1 MNLNWQKIDK
11 QTVGEAWVGSN
22 IETHVHELC
31 TNIGPRWATSAADKL
46 AAEYVTNQMNGYG
59 LHNPHIE
66 DFDMETWEHDPAQA
80 WVTNDQRPI
89 TILPMLNCPPTDIE
103 AHITDVGLSLIHI

>member
-11 QTVGEAWVGSN
+11 QIVGEAWVGSN

-59 LHNPHIE
+59 PVSYTHL
-66 DFDMETWEHDPAQA
+66 T
-80 WVTNDQRPI
+80 
-89 TILPMLNCPPTDIE
+89 LPPTPY
-103 AHITDVGLSLIHI
+103 V